1 MRTLKSHVINLSFFF
16 LNACFK
22 KTLLI
27 TREFMPCFQFTSCYD
42 FTKVCKLPPHT
53 RPIVGYIACTPKS
66 VLKFPAGCLHI
77 GFKTKSM
84 QVLETN
90 FENFSTYSLTCE

>member
-1 MRTLKSHVINLSFFF
+1 
-16 LNACFK
+16 
-22 KTLLI
+22 
-27 TREFMPCFQFTSCYD
+27 MPCFQFTSCYD
-42 FTKVCKLPPHT
+42 FTKVRKLPSCSYKANN
-53 RPIVGYIACTPKS
+53 IVGYIVCTPKS

-90 FENFSTYSLTCE
+90 FENFSSYSLTCE